1 MKGRATMNQTVMVI
15 DDETN
20 IVLVLK
26 EILGDIGYRVISA
39 PNGLYAFEILKQMP
53 KPDLFMVDLLMPV
66 MGGRQF
72 IEILQSLPEY
82 NNIPIILVTGTIL
95 NRQDFPPQGT
105 YQDIISK
112 PFDINEIVS
121 KACRL
126 LESPK
131 LYSRSA
137 G

>member
-1 MKGRATMNQTVMVI
+1 MNNTIMVI

-20 IVLVLK
+20 IVLILK

-39 PNGLYAFEILKQMP
+39 PNGLYAFELLKQMP

-72 IEILQSLPEY
+72 IETLQTIPEY
-82 NNIPIILVTGTIL
+82 NNIPIILVTGTIPNL
-95 NRQDFPPQGT
+95 LDFPPQGT
-105 YQDIISK
+105 YQEIILK
-112 PFDINEIVS
+112 PFDINEIVI

-126 LESPK
+126 LENRRM
-131 LYSRSA
+131 YSRSA

>member
-1 MKGRATMNQTVMVI
+1 MNNTIMVI

-20 IVLVLK
+20 IVLILK

-39 PNGLYAFEILKQMP
+39 PNGLYAFELLKQMP

-72 IEILQSLPEY
+72 IETLQSLPEY
-82 NNIPIILVTGTIL
+82 NNIPIILVTGTIPNL
-95 NRQDFPPQGT
+95 LDFPPQGT
-105 YQDIISK
+105 YHEIISK
-112 PFDINEIVS
+112 PFDINEIVI

-126 LESPK
+126 LENRRI
-131 LYSRSA
+131 YSRSA

>member
-1 MKGRATMNQTVMVI
+1 MNNTIMVI

-20 IVLVLK
+20 IVLILK

-39 PNGLYAFEILKQMP
+39 PNGSYAFELLKQMP

-72 IEILQSLPEY
+72 IEALQSIPEY
-82 NNIPIILVTGTIL
+82 NNIPIILVTGTIPNL
-95 NRQDFPPQGT
+95 LDFPPQGT
-105 YQDIISK
+105 YHEIISK
-112 PFDINEIVS
+112 PFDINEIVI

-126 LESPK
+126 LENRRM
-131 LYSRSA
+131 YSRSA

>member
-1 MKGRATMNQTVMVI
+1 MSNTIMVV
-15 DDETN
+15 DDESN
-20 IVLVLK
+20 IVLILK

-39 PNGLYAFEILKQMP
+39 PNGLYALEMLKQMP

-72 IEILQSLPEY
+72 IETLQTVPEY
-82 NNIPIILVTGTIL
+82 SDIPVILVTGTIP
-95 NRQDFPPQGT
+95 NVMDFPPPGT
-105 YQDIISK
+105 YQDTISK
-112 PFDINEIVS
+112 PFDINEIVI

-126 LESPK
+126 LENRRM
-131 LYSRSA
+131 YNRSA

>member
-1 MKGRATMNQTVMVI
+1 MNNTIMVI

-20 IVLVLK
+20 IVLILK

-39 PNGLYAFEILKQMP
+39 PNGLYAFELLKQMP

-72 IEILQSLPEY
+72 IETLQSIPEY
-82 NNIPIILVTGTIL
+82 NNIPIILVTGTIPNL
-95 NRQDFPPQGT
+95 LDFPSQGT
-105 YQDIISK
+105 YHEIISK
-112 PFDINEIVS
+112 PFDINEIVI

-126 LESPK
+126 LENRRM
-131 LYSRSA
+131 YSRSA

>member
-1 MKGRATMNQTVMVI
+1 MNNTIMVI

-20 IVLVLK
+20 IVLILK
-26 EILGDIGYRVISA
+26 EILGDIGYKVISA
-39 PNGLYAFEILKQMP
+39 SNGLHAFELLKQMP

-72 IEILQSLPEY
+72 IETLYAIPEY
-82 NNIPIILVTGTIL
+82 NNIPIILVTGTIPNL
-95 NRQDFPPQGT
+95 MDFPPPGT
-105 YQDIISK
+105 YHDIVSK
-112 PFDINEIVS
+112 PFDINEIVI

-126 LESPK
+126 LENRRI
-131 LYSRSA
+131 YNRSA

>member
-1 MKGRATMNQTVMVI
+1 MNNTIMVI

-20 IVLVLK
+20 IVLILK

-39 PNGLYAFEILKQMP
+39 PNGLYAFELLKQMP

-72 IEILQSLPEY
+72 IETLQSIPEY
-82 NNIPIILVTGTIL
+82 NNIPIILVTGTIPNL
-95 NRQDFPPQGT
+95 LDFPPQGT
-105 YQDIISK
+105 YHEIISK
-112 PFDINEIVS
+112 PFDINEIVI

-126 LESPK
+126 LENRRM
-131 LYSRSA
+131 YSRSA

>member
-1 MKGRATMNQTVMVI
+1 MNNTIMVI

-20 IVLVLK
+20 IVLILK
-26 EILGDIGYRVISA
+26 EILGDIGYRVVSA
-39 PNGLYAFEILKQMP
+39 PNGLYAFELLKQMP

-72 IEILQSLPEY
+72 IETLQTIPEY
-82 NNIPIILVTGTIL
+82 NNIPIILVTGTIPNL
-95 NRQDFPPQGT
+95 LDFPPQGT
-105 YQDIISK
+105 YQEIISK
-112 PFDINEIVS
+112 PFDINEIVI

-126 LESPK
+126 LESRRM
-131 LYSRSA
+131 YSRSA